1 MTPFD
6 KFIDNIKE
14 RGFEAIGITDRDE
27 LLVRR
32 KVQPPMPVQESK
44 REWVGLTE
52 KEVIEISH
60 LALTRVQAVLMTAA
74 KLKEKNT

>member
-14 RGFEAIGITDRDE
+14 KGFEAIGITDRDE

-52 KEVIEISH
+52 DDAI
-60 LALTRVQAVLMTAA
+60 
-74 KLKEKNT
+74 